1 MVTREPLADVI
12 ERLEAFA
19 DESSVDL
26 ARMAA
31 AAAMA
36 DLFANW
42 RDAIHPEVGDPKF
55 DKRDMLTDIQDTI
68 SALREYA
75 DQIDPT
81 FYKRLKIVV

>member
-1 MVTREPLADVI
+1 MSREPLADVI

-42 RDAIHPEVGDPKF
+42 RDAIHSETGDPRF
-55 DKRDMLTDIQDTI
+55 DTRDMLNDIQDTI
-68 SALREYA
+68 VALREYA
-75 DQIDPT
+75 AEIDPS